1 MLGHS
6 ALSTNPL
13 SGFGA
18 LQSVSITGAGGV
30 LASGAAITQRGAL
43 HVASGGLLASGT
55 AGVKRGVTRTASGG
69 LTVTGTAPTYRGVA
83 RVGSGGLR
91 LGGSGLLL
99 VFDPDLQLTPRAERR
114 HLVLRAESRAVTP
127 RFEKRRL
134 SLQELIP

>member
-30 LASGAAITQRGAL
+30 QAGGAATTRRGA
-43 HVASGGLLASGT
+43 ARTATGGLLASGT
-55 AGVKRGVTRTASGG
+55 AGQKRGTTRIATGGLLASGA
-69 LTVTGTAPTYRGVA
+69 GTPRRGVA
-83 RVGSGGLR
+83 RLGSGGLR

-99 VFDPDLQLTPRAERR
+99 VFDPDLQATPRAERR
-114 HLVLRAESRAVTP
+114 RLVLRAESRAVTP

-134 SLQELIP
+134 SIQELIP

>member
-30 LASGAAITQRGAL
+30 QASGAATAKRGRVLTASGGFLASGA
-43 HVASGGLLASGT
+43 
-55 AGVKRGVTRTASGG
+55 AGVKRGVTSTASGG
-69 LTVTGTAPTYRGVA
+69 FAITGTAPTYRGVA

-91 LGGSGLLL
+91 IGGSGLLL
-99 VFDPDLQLTPRAERR
+99 VFDPDLQVTPRAERR
-114 HLVLRAESRAVTP
+114 RLMLRSESRVATP
-127 RFEKRRL
+127 KFEKRRL
-134 SLQELIP
+134 PIQELIP